1 MKTLKMIVLTSLVM
15 VLVWVVSCT
24 QINSGLKEINSSMES
39 FREKHDAGPSEPV
52 IDHLPLVYYKYLP
65 NPKKGGACNPTFVEK
80 LDEETMVKI
89 AKISVTA
96 PLDKRTGGYQDYPED
111 KLKFHM
117 RMDGCAMGADGFTET
132 VFTEH
137 EAKGIA
143 WAFKKNL
150 R

>member
-1 MKTLKMIVLTSLVM
+1 MKTSKTILLVG
-15 VLVWVVSCT
+15 LVTAWIFVVSCAEM
-24 QINSGLKEINSSMES
+24 NSGLKEINSSMKS
-39 FREKHDAGPSEPV
+39 FREKHDAGPREPV

-65 NPKKGGACNPTFVEK
+65 NPKMGGACNPTFVEK

-96 PLDKRTGGYQDYPED
+96 PLDKRTGGYQIYPVD
-111 KLKFHM
+111 QLKFHM

-143 WAFKKNL
+143 WAFKKNMP
-150 R
+150 